1 MDRRLPAL
9 GWAMSEYQYYEFVAV
24 DRPLTSKQQDELRA
38 VSTRGRISSSSFVND
53 YQWGDLKADPR
64 VWMERYF
71 DAHLYLANWGTHRIA
86 LRLPR
91 AALDP
96 ATAARYCVGGASE
109 SWTTRTHVI
118 VDLHSEDEDGVVDWV
133 DPEGRLA
140 AIVPARSELAAGDM
154 RLLYLA
160 WLLVVQDRQ
169 LDEDELE
176 PPVPAGLGAL
186 SGPQR
191 ALADFLRLD
200 PDLLA
205 AAAETSDPVTV
216 TAPSA
221 AVLGRWVKALPES
234 DKDELLLRVLRGDGA
249 LLRSEMLRRF
259 HGPKADQPTDG
270 GRTVGELLA
279 AAERVGTR
287 RQEATRKRE
296 AAERRR
302 RKQEAAAAQAKRV
315 DALARNPAK
324 AWMQVD
330 ALIAAKRA
338 KEYDAAVTLLEDL
351 YALAARDDD
360 LAGFAVR
367 VGRLREQNTR
377 RPSLID
383 RFNRAQ
389 LP

>member
-1 MDRRLPAL
+1 
-9 GWAMSEYQYYEFVAV
+9 MSEYQYYEFVAI
-24 DRPLTSKQQDELRA
+24 DRPLTATQQDELRA
-38 VSTRGRISSSSFVND
+38 VSTRGRISSASFVND

-71 DAHLYLANWGTHRIA
+71 DAHLYLANWGTHRIV

-96 ATAARYCVGGASE
+96 ATAARYCAGDAAG

-118 VDLHSEDEDGVVDWV
+118 VDLHSQDEDGVEDWV

-140 AIVPARSELAAGDM
+140 AIAPARTELAEGDL
-154 RLLYLA
+154 RPLYLA
-160 WLLVVQDRQ
+160 WLLVVQDRE
-169 LDEDELE
+169 LAEDELE
-176 PPVPAGLGAL
+176 PPVPAGLREL
-186 SGPQR
+186 SGAQR

-205 AAAETSDPVTV
+205 AAAEGSEPLTVTV
-216 TAPSA
+216 PSA
-221 AVLGRWVKALPES
+221 AVLGRWVKALPEA
-234 DKDELLLRVLRGDGA
+234 DKDELLFRVLRGDGA

-259 HGPKADQPTDG
+259 HGTDADQRTGG

-279 AAERVGTR
+279 AGQNVWAR
-287 RQEATRKRE
+287 RQEATRKRK

-302 RKQEAAAAQAKRV
+302 REQEAAAAREKRLDV
-315 DALARNPAK
+315 LARDPAK
-324 AWMQVD
+324 AWKQVD

-351 YALAARDDD
+351 HALAVRNDDV
-360 LAGFAVR
+360 AGFAVR
-367 VGRLREQNTR
+367 IGRLREQNTR

-383 RFNRAQ
+383 RFDRAQ

>member
-1 MDRRLPAL
+1 
-9 GWAMSEYQYYEFVAV
+9 MSEYQYYEFVAV

-64 VWMERYF
+64 EWMERYF

-96 ATAARYCVGGASE
+96 ATAARYCVGGAAE

-118 VDLHSEDEDGVVDWV
+118 VDLHSEDEDGVEDWV

-154 RLLYLA
+154 RPLYLA
-160 WLLVVQDRQ
+160 WLLVVQERQ

-176 PPVPAGLGAL
+176 PPVPAGLGEL

-205 AAAETSDPVTV
+205 AAAETSDPLTV

-221 AVLGRWVKALPES
+221 LVLGRWVKALPEP

-259 HGPKADQPTDG
+259 HGTKADQPIEG
-270 GRTVGELLA
+270 GRTVSELLA
-279 AAERVGTR
+279 AAERAWAR
-287 RQEATRKRE
+287 RREATRKRE
-296 AAERRR
+296 SAERRR
-302 RKQEAAAAQAKRV
+302 RELQAAAVQAKRLEV
-315 DALARNPAK
+315 LAGNPAR
-324 AWMQVD
+324 AWKQVD

-367 VGRLREQNTR
+367 MGRLREQNTR

>member
-1 MDRRLPAL
+1 
-9 GWAMSEYQYYEFVAV
+9 MSEYQYYEFVAV
-24 DRPLTSKQQDELRA
+24 DRALTEKQQAELRT

-96 ATAARYCVGGASE
+96 ATAARYCMGNAAT

-118 VDLHSEDEDGVVDWV
+118 VDLQSQDEDGVEDWV

-140 AIVPARSELAAGDM
+140 AIVPARAELAAGDM
-154 RLLYLA
+154 RPLYLA
-160 WLLVVQDRQ
+160 WLLVVQNRE

-176 PPVPAGLGAL
+176 PPVPAGLGEL
-186 SGPQR
+186 SGPQQ

-205 AAAETSDPVTV
+205 AAAEASDPLTAK
-216 TAPSA
+216 APSA
-221 AVLGRWVKALPES
+221 AVLGRWVKALPEP

-249 LLRSEMLRRF
+249 LLRSDMLRRF
-259 HGPKADQPTDG
+259 HGTKADQPAEG
-270 GRTVGELLA
+270 GRTAGELLA
-279 AAERVGTR
+279 AGEKAWAR
-287 RQEATRKRE
+287 RQEATRKRKS
-296 AAERRR
+296 AERRR
-302 RKQEAAAAQAKRV
+302 REQEAAAARARRLEV
-315 DALARNPAK
+315 LAGNPAK
-324 AWMQVD
+324 AWTQVD
-330 ALIAAKRA
+330 ALIEAKRA

-351 YALAARDDD
+351 HALAVRDDE
-360 LAGFAVR
+360 LAGFGVR
-367 VGRLREQNTR
+367 MGRLRERNTR

-383 RFNRAQ
+383 RFDRAQ

>member
-64 VWMERYF
+64 MWMERYF
-71 DAHLYLANWGTHRIA
+71 DAHLYLANWGSHRIA

-96 ATAARYCVGGASE
+96 TTAARYCVGGAAA
-109 SWTTRTHVI
+109 SWATRTHVV
-118 VDLHSEDEDGVVDWV
+118 VDLHGEDEDGVEDWV

-154 RLLYLA
+154 RPLYLA
-160 WLLVVQDRQ
+160 WLLVVQDRE

-176 PPVPAGLGAL
+176 PPVPAGLGEL

-191 ALADFLRLD
+191 ALAEFLRLD
-200 PDLLA
+200 PDLLT
-205 AAAETSDPVTV
+205 AAAEASESLTV

-221 AVLGRWVKALPES
+221 AVLGRWVTALPES

-249 LLRSEMLRRF
+249 LLRSEMLHRF
-259 HGPKADQPTDG
+259 HGTNADQPTDG

-279 AAERVGTR
+279 AAEKVWAQ
-287 RQEATRKRE
+287 RQEAMRKRE

-302 RKQEAAAAQAKRV
+302 REQEAAAAQAKRV

-330 ALIAAKRA
+330 TLIAAKRA

-351 YALAARDDD
+351 YALAVRDDD

-367 VGRLREQNTR
+367 MGKLREQNTR

-383 RFNRAQ
+383 RFDRAQ